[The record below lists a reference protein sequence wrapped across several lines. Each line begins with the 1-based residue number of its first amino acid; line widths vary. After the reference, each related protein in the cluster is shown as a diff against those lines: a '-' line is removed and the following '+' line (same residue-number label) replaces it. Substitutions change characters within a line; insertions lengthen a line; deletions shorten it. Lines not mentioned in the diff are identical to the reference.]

1 MDYNELRDNKSYYAV
16 HYQTKISK
24 VCLLIRPLVISLKQ
38 GNTLWNDFPR
48 TTTPAD
54 NNQTRPADNTY

>member
-1 MDYNELRDNKSYYAV
+1 MDYNELRDNKPYAAV

-38 GNTLWNDFPR
+38 GNTLLNDFPR